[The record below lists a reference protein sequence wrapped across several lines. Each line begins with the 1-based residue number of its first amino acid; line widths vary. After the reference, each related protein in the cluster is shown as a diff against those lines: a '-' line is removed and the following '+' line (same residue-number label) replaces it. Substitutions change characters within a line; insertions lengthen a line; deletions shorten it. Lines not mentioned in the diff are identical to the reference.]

1 MEGDKQSLDTFSRSI
16 AKSGLSPAGYLA
28 NESSN
33 EEIIEGISI
42 LTGPD
47 AQETLW
53 SRINSAFFSEP
64 ISILRLGRLE
74 NSLKK
79 GGLVKVGQLVK
90 WAEAD
95 FQPPVRYVGE
105 LKIAAIKCA
114 LEDLCERS
122 TVVNLS
128 FFDILEKLG
137 KIDPTIVN
145 IPVTGFHLGP
155 RASSLHAQGYDT
167 VGSLF
172 SWYKGGAPVLKNF
185 GKKSVV
191 HAKKIIEALP
201 PAIDEQMGFDW
212 DIFCARADITLL
224 PKAKNIPVG
233 PEFLKSIP
241 RIIEGIVS
249 VAADSIE
256 ADIVSDRLTKFT
268 AEQHTLEE
276 LGLKHG
282 VTRERIRQKQKKLL
296 LGISEGLLDG
306 HYETAQYRFRPE
318 YAALWQ
324 EAEEAFKGQEELNAN
339 SFFEALT
346 ATWKVTRNDLIEH
359 LPFIFAVL
367 TKSGRIPGSFKIY
380 VRFPLLLEM
389 ELPDLIAL
397 KPLQELRLGRYADL
411 LEIAEIKTVGDLLR
425 ELVADEKKTPNAAAQ
440 TVLAALDRIES
451 FIEQIDCIHDFS
463 WEGYYEFHGR
473 TILPDG
479 DTQSPTSFLES
490 LKPVILRAVEE
501 GGFYQYSREILI
513 YRSFPPKNERITAQE
528 IANMVGTHGPTIS
541 KNELVMNTRLK
552 AQLVARDFSR
562 SSIIFRDSFLAY
574 WKELSEAHERCSSVS
589 EFKFKMTNQ
598 WNLVP
603 GVLDDT
609 INLIWSILTFHPPG
623 KNSRWYEGKKK
634 PRKQKDGNNFS
645 ISGPPVIILR
655 KKRSIH

>member
-47 AQETLW
+47 AQGTLW
-53 SRINSAFFSEP
+53 SRINSAYFSKP
-64 ISILRLGRLE
+64 ISILGLGGRE

-79 GGLVKVGQLVK
+79 GGLVKVVHLVK
-90 WAEAD
+90 WAEAG
-95 FQPPVRYVGE
+95 FQPPVHHIG
-105 LKIAAIKCA
+105 KGTIGAIRDA
-114 LEDLCERS
+114 LEDLCERPKER
-122 TVVNLS
+122 VVSLS
-128 FFDILEKLG
+128 EMLD
-137 KIDPTIVN
+137 KIDPTVAN
-145 IPVTGFHLGP
+145 TPVTSFHLGP
-155 RASSLHAQGYDT
+155 RASFLHVQGYDT
-167 VGSLF
+167 LRSLA
-172 SWYKGGAPVLKNF
+172 SWYDEGAPRLANF
-185 GKKSVV
+185 GKTSVE
-191 HAKKIIEALP
+191 HAKKIIEGLP
-201 PAIDEQMGFDW
+201 PAIDEQMNLDW
-212 DIFCARADITLL
+212 DIFCARTGITLL
-224 PKAKNIPVG
+224 PETKNIPVG
-233 PEFLKSIP
+233 PDFLRSIP
-241 RIIEGIVS
+241 KIIEGIVS
-249 VAADSIE
+249 AAADSVE
-256 ADIVSDRLTKFT
+256 ADILSDRLTKFT

-296 LGISEGLLDG
+296 RGISEGLLDG
-306 HYETAQYRFRPE
+306 HYETAQYRFRPG

-324 EAEEAFKGQEELNAN
+324 DAEEAFMGQEELNAN

-346 ATWKVTRNDLIEH
+346 TTWKVTRNDLIEY

-367 TKSGRIPGSFKIY
+367 TKSGRIPCSFKIY
-380 VRFPLLLEM
+380 ARFPQLLGM
-389 ELPDLIAL
+389 ELPGLIAA

-411 LEIAEIKTVGDLLR
+411 LGTDEIKTVGDLLQ
-425 ELVADEKKTPNAAAQ
+425 ELVADEKKTPNAPAH

-451 FIEQIDCIHDFS
+451 FIEQLDCIYDFS

-473 TILPDG
+473 TILPDE
-479 DTQSPTSFLES
+479 DIQSPTSFLES

-501 GGFYQYSREILI
+501 GEFYQYSREILI
-513 YRSFPPKNERITAQE
+513 YRSFPPKNERITSQE
-528 IANMVGTHGPTIS
+528 IANMVGTHGSTIS
-541 KNELVMNTRLK
+541 RNELVMNTRLK
-552 AQLVARDFSR
+552 AQLVAKDFSR
-562 SSIIFRDSFLAY
+562 SSIVFRDSFLVY
-574 WKELSEAHERCSSVS
+574 WKELSETHERCSLVS

-609 INLIWSILTFHPPG
+609 INLIWSILSFHPPG

-634 PRKQKDGNNFS
+634 AREQKDVNDFS
-645 ISGPPVIILR
+645 ASGPPVIILR